1 MVKEVRLWN
10 KLLPEAEI
18 VSKRY
23 SQVDPLNLPEETLL
37 SYYRLATGST
47 QLDNFAARNPYY
59 TFTKEAPEHS
69 GLVFVNDFVEVKKY
83 MYDKKERTV
92 IAAMVRTY
100 HTVCPLYTYF
110 MDQFCYNAPVN
121 KAKLAVFPIWESRS
135 QSLNWQI
142 SLLYSSVID

>member
-1 MVKEVRLWN
+1 M
-10 KLLPEAEI
+10 
-18 VSKRY
+18 
-23 SQVDPLNLPEETLL
+23 
-37 SYYRLATGST
+37 
-47 QLDNFAARNPYY
+47 
-59 TFTKEAPEHS
+59 
-69 GLVFVNDFVEVKKY
+69 FVNDFVEVKKY